1 MFDKRL
7 LICSI
12 NDERVKNSIVRID
25 LRIQMALPVTTAE
38 ERIAMDSLC
47 SREMDGIE
55 LRCSRIH
62 AHYDRSQSIEVADC
76 VDCEV
81 IAAFPFT
88 IVNWLRNTFVCYHS
102 SYTALMNRFLHLC

>member
-7 LICSI
+7 LISSI
-12 NDERVKNSIVRID
+12 NERVQNSIVKID
-25 LRIQMALPVTTAE
+25 LRIQMALRVTAAE

-62 AHYDRSQSIEVADC
+62 SHYDRSHSIEVVCC
-76 VDCEV
+76 VDCEA
-81 IAAFPFT
+81 ISAFLISTAALQF
-88 IVNWLRNTFVCYHS
+88 R
-102 SYTALMNRFLHLC
+102 TASAS